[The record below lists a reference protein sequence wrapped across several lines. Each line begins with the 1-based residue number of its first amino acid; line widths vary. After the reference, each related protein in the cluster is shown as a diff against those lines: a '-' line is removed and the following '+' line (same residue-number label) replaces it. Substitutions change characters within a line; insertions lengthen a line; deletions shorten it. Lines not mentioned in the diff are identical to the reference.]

1 MPTPR
6 RRPASAPRRKYPWG
20 ADFSARDATVGTARR
35 RPGTRIT
42 TGATSGA
49 TVAPGF
55 VAGMLA
61 GLVRAG
67 RDPAPLLA
75 AAGID
80 PATPDHGGRVPL
92 AAYADLYNRVAAAL
106 DDEAFGLFSAPMRG
120 GSFEFLARAL
130 VGAPTLDEALRRLT
144 RFLRVLLPD
153 MAVSVAR
160 QGGTAT
166 LRIAETRPLAAQLAD
181 PGRVFAYEWLLR
193 LIHGLACW
201 LAGRGLALDA
211 VAFPYPRPAHAA
223 DYALIYT
230 ANSSFDA
237 TALEA
242 RLQANLLDL
251 PLRRDE
257 EALQHFLAGAPG
269 RIATLYRRDRDTVRA
284 VRDLLHAAL
293 PALPALEDVA
303 TRLHLSPRSLH
314 RRLADE
320 GANFRAIKDALR
332 RDLALSKLAK
342 TDAPVA
348 TIAAELGY
356 ADPSAFYRACV
367 EWTGQAP
374 SDYRAKLAGRG

>member
-1 MPTPR
+1 MRQPTGR
-6 RRPASAPRRKYPWG
+6 AK
-20 ADFSARDATVGTARR
+20 SARVKAGD
-35 RPGTRIT
+35 PP
-42 TGATSGA
+42 GA
-49 TVAPGF
+49 TVAMGF
-55 VAGMLA
+55 VTGMLA
-61 GLVRAG
+61 GMARAG

-80 PATPDHGGRVPL
+80 AAALAAPAARIPL
-92 AAYADLYNRVAAAL
+92 AAYAELYNRVAAEL

-120 GSFEFLARAL
+120 GGFEFLARAL
-130 VGAPTLDEALRRLT
+130 VGAPMLDEALRRLA

-153 MAVSVAR
+153 MAVSVER
-160 QGGTAT
+160 RGGQAL
-166 LRIAETRPLAAQLAD
+166 LRIAETRPLASRAD
-181 PGRVFAYEWLLR
+181 DRGRVFAYEWLLR

-211 VAFPYPRPAHAA
+211 VAFPYPRPPHAA

-237 TALEA
+237 PILEA

-257 EALQHFLAGAPG
+257 AALAAFLAGAPG

-293 PALPALEDVA
+293 PALPVLEEVA
-303 TRLHLSPRSLH
+303 ARLHLSPRGLH
-314 RRLADE
+314 RRLAEE
-320 GANFRAIKDALR
+320 GANFRMIKDALR
-332 RDLALSKLAK
+332 RDLALARLAK
-342 TDAPVA
+342 SDASVA
-348 TIAAELGY
+348 AIAAELGY

-374 SDYRAKLAGRG
+374 SEYRTRLAGQGQA